1 MTLTNFMTIVVLK
14 ILDYLVFM
22 QNFLKMLITSDV
34 SKISKNVPPEFTF
47 ILNVISESRFP
58 FA

>member
-1 MTLTNFMTIVVLK
+1 MTLINFMTLVVLK

-22 QNFLKMLITSDV
+22 QNSLKMLITADV
-34 SKISKNVPPEFTF
+34 SKLSKTVQPELTF
-47 ILNVISESRFP
+47 NLNVISESRVH

>member
-1 MTLTNFMTIVVLK
+1 MTLINFMTFVVLM

-22 QNFLKMLITSDV
+22 QNSLKMLITADV
-34 SKISKNVPPEFTF
+34 SKISKNVLPEFTF
-47 ILNVISESRFP
+47 ILNVISESRVH